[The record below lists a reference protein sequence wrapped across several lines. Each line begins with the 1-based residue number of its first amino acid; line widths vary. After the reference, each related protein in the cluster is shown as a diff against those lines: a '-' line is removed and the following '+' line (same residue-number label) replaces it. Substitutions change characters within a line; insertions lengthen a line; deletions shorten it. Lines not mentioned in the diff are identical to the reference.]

1 MPRKSVRVFLGPEA
15 LKLVKSFT
23 APPDLTFSKALDKLV
38 RAGAEV
44 LAGTKKETTA

>member
-15 LKLVKSFT
+15 VKLVESFT
-23 APPDLTFSKALDKLV
+23 APPDLTFSKALDNLI

-44 LAGTKKETTA
+44 LAGRKESP